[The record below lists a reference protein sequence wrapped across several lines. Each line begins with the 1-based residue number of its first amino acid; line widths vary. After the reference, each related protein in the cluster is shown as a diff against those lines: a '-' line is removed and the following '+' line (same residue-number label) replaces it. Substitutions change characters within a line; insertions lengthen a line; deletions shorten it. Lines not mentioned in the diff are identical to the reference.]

1 MIEIVLVN
9 PDQKHEH
16 YQFTSG
22 PIELGRENPRT
33 LPRVVVNDRFTSRH
47 QVLIDDAA
55 DGQLR
60 IENITDNPGR
70 PVRLSTGVTLSNGEK
85 TFVSPPVRL
94 FFGKTTV
101 DIRRIDDDSEAEGA
115 FQSIQRSILI
125 QPVSAPA
132 A

>member
-9 PDQKHEH
+9 PDQRQER
-16 YQFTSG
+16 FEFASG

-70 PVRLSTGVTLSNGEK
+70 PVRISNGVTLSNGEK
-85 TFVSPPVRL
+85 AFVTPPVRL
-94 FFGKTTV
+94 FFG
-101 DIRRIDDDSEAEGA
+101 
-115 FQSIQRSILI
+115 
-125 QPVSAPA
+125 
-132 A
+132 